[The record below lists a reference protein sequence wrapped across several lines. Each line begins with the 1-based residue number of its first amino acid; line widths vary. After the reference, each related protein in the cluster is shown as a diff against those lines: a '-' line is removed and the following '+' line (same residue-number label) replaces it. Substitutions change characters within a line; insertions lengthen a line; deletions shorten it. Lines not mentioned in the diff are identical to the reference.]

1 MNLRFCMQDM
11 GGISLLQS
19 LVKLN
24 LLPIVIIEKPFQVD
38 RLFRFQNGEHFPTVE
53 SKTAVSV
60 IISLPYTVEE

>member
-24 LLPIVIIEKPFQVD
+24 LLPIVIIEKPFHFHFISTIYLKWFFD
-38 RLFRFQNGEHFPTVE
+38 NYRF
-53 SKTAVSV
+53 SK
-60 IISLPYTVEE
+60 

>member
-24 LLPIVIIEKPFQVD
+24 LLPIVIIEKPFQVE
-38 RLFRFQNGEHFPTVE
+38 RLFRFNEIP
-53 SKTAVSV
+53 KW
-60 IISLPYTVEE
+60 